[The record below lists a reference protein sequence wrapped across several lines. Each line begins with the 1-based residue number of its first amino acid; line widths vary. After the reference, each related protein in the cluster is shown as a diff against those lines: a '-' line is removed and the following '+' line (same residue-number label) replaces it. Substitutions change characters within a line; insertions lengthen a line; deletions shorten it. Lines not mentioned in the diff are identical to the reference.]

1 MFNMI
6 PKRVLS
12 AEQQQE
18 LREWLDQID
27 QRKAR
32 YYETYEEDLSD
43 TKTLRGST
51 VRYFTKQFA
60 SEGISRSEA
69 IQRAKAYVDSPAY
82 RSHFNYLRKGLSET
96 RAKARKANSEFRR
109 FSVTRVWRFFSTPV
123 SCCAWKHPHR
133 SRKSV

>member
-1 MFNMI
+1 MRYD
-6 PKRVLS
+6 PRRVQWTCTPQKLK
-12 AEQQQE
+12 
-18 LREWLDQID
+18 LRA
-27 QRKAR
+27 AR
-32 YYETYEEDLSD
+32 GLEASD

-51 VRYFTKQFA
+51 VRYFTKQFV